1 MRIALLFAA
10 LILSPHTVIAQNR
23 IEYSLKFDSSDLAGI
38 TVEMRI
44 PRATQSLQLAAHAHP
59 EYDDRYWR
67 YVQDLTARDSQGR
80 DLTVTRE
87 DSVLWRI
94 GYAPGEVRVRYR
106 VMFPREE
113 MPRAAWR
120 PFLASTGG
128 LVGGPHSFLYVVG
141 QEKAPATVTLDL
153 PRSWRVATGMTGA
166 ATGRTFTA
174 ADIHELMESPM
185 LVGRMSEWTFRV
197 KGIPH
202 RVFYWR
208 LPNATPFDTTAFV
221 SGIERLAQKTF
232 DLFGSAPFR
241 EYTFMFQDGAYSG

>member
-94 GYAPGEVRVRYR
+94 GYAPGEERVRYR
-106 VMFPREE
+106 ITFPGERP
-113 MPRAAWR
+113 PRAARR
-120 PFLASTGG
+120 PLLPAPGRR
-128 LVGGPHSFLYVVG
+128 VGGP
-141 QEKAPATVTLDL
+141 
-153 PRSWRVATGMTGA
+153 RS
-166 ATGRTFTA
+166 
-174 ADIHELMESPM
+174 P
-185 LVGRMSEWTFRV
+185 
-197 KGIPH
+197 
-202 RVFYWR
+202 
-208 LPNATPFDTTAFV
+208 
-221 SGIERLAQKTF
+221 
-232 DLFGSAPFR
+232 
-241 EYTFMFQDGAYSG
+241 